1 MTKNRSF
8 KKNKTVLLS
17 QEDGRVYTTAITTTT
32 VANDIRGIA
41 SRATERNDRNTDSR
55 SKSFWIYRDNSQ
67 LDFGDIIQ
75 QNDIAGLLRIF
86 FLLYMISTTFAKLG
100 TTFQI
105 IYSNNSDNEWRT
117 NSSWGFPII
126 T

>member
-32 VANDIRGIA
+32 VANDISGIA
-41 SRATERNDRNTDSR
+41 SRATERNGRNTDSR

-67 LDFGDIIQ
+67 LDFGDIFQ
-75 QNDIAGLLRIF
+75 QNDIAGLLGIF
-86 FLLYMISTTFAKLG
+86 FTVDDLYYVCKIRNHFSDYLL
-100 TTFQI
+100 
-105 IYSNNSDNEWRT
+105 
-117 NSSWGFPII
+117 
-126 T
+126 